1 MKGHEYL
8 TSTGI
13 LHRDISE
20 NNIVLG
26 LYPWQG
32 RGYLI
37 DLDMAILQEAEEPTR
52 ALSTQASIQVQQP
65 AEDSSTPS
73 AELDKKKHMKGLR
86 TVRMLPNLVPF
97 SIDMNDR
104 VLSLTFHAVY

>member
-8 TSTGI
+8 TSIGI

-26 LYPWQG
+26 LYPWQE

-37 DLDMAILQEAEEPTR
+37 DFDMAILQEAEEPTC
-52 ALSTQASIQVQQP
+52 ALSTQPSIQVQQP
-65 AEDSSTPS
+65 AQGNYSLS
-73 AELDKKKHMKGLR
+73 AEVDKKRRMKGLR
-86 TVRMLPNLVPF
+86 TVRISPNLMP
-97 SIDMNDR
+97 
-104 VLSLTFHAVY
+104 SLT

>member
-8 TSTGI
+8 TSIGI

-26 LYPWQG
+26 LYPWQE

-37 DLDMAILQEAEEPTR
+37 DFDMAILQEAEEPTC
-52 ALSTQASIQVQQP
+52 ALSTQPSIQVQQP
-65 AEDSSTPS
+65 AQGSYSLS
-73 AELDKKKHMKGLR
+73 AEVDKKRRMKGLR
-86 TVRMLPNLVPF
+86 TVRILPNLMP
-97 SIDMNDR
+97 
-104 VLSLTFHAVY
+104 SLT

>member
-8 TSTGI
+8 TSIGI

-26 LYPWQG
+26 LYPWQE

-37 DLDMAILQEAEEPTR
+37 DLDMAILQEAEEPTC
-52 ALSTQASIQVQQP
+52 ALSTQPSIQVQQP
-65 AEDSSTPS
+65 AQGNYSLS
-73 AELDKKKHMKGLR
+73 AEVDKKRRMKGLR
-86 TVRMLPNLVPF
+86 TVRISPNLMP
-97 SIDMNDR
+97 
-104 VLSLTFHAVY
+104 SLT